1 MQTRTNLVNAV
12 LRELQREPA
21 TVDALVLK
29 LGEPR
34 DRVAKSV
41 ENLQR
46 HGRIERAGLSRGN
59 RAIYR
64 LPIDNERMPR
74 ADVAAAWLFHEVG
87 TEGKQGPAR

>member
-1 MQTRTNLVNAV
+1 MQTKNNLVNAV

-21 TVDALVLK
+21 TVDGLVLR

-34 DRVAKSV
+34 ERVAKSV

-64 LPIDNERMPR
+64 VPVDAEPMLR
-74 ADVAAAWLFHEVG
+74 ADVAAAWLFHK
-87 TEGKQGPAR
+87 TEEA

>member
-29 LGEPR
+29 LGESR
-34 DRVAKSV
+34 ERVAKSV

-46 HGRIERAGLSRGN
+46 HGRVERAGLSRGN

-64 LPIDNERMPR
+64 VPVDDEPMPR
-74 ADVAAAWLFHEVG
+74 PDVAAAWLFHK
-87 TEGKQGPAR
+87 TEEA

>member
-12 LRELQREPA
+12 LRELAREPA
-21 TVDALVLK
+21 TVDGLVLR

-34 DRVAKSV
+34 ERVAKSV

-46 HGRIERAGLSRGN
+46 HGRVERAGLSRGN

-64 LPIDNERMPR
+64 LPVDVEPMPR
-74 ADVAAAWLFHEVG
+74 ADVAAAWLFHPTSEAA
-87 TEGKQGPAR
+87 K

>member
-34 DRVAKSV
+34 ERVSKTID
-41 ENLQR
+41 NLQR
-46 HGRIERAGLSRGN
+46 HQRVERAAMTRGN

-64 LPIDNERMPR
+64 LPVDAEPMPR
-74 ADVAAAWLFHEVG
+74 ADVAAAWLFHPTSEAA
-87 TEGKQGPAR
+87 K